1 MDRTERLL
9 ARPAP
14 VDGLST
20 LGDELSALLG
30 DADEGLFVFVWAVD
44 GRVFVRL
51 RVRRG
56 ESGLSFTWV
65 DEEDATV
72 VRRDPMPVGVMEDL
86 IKRQLIEPGGET
98 ILVYR
103 DGEAAPARSLYAMIA
118 VEDVL
123 LCVWETPQT

>member
-1 MDRTERLL
+1 MNRTARLL

-14 VDGLST
+14 VSGLST
-20 LGDELSALLG
+20 LGEQLSVPMG
-30 DADEGLFVFVWAVD
+30 DADEGIFLFRWEVD

-51 RVRRG
+51 HARRTPDG
-56 ESGLSFTWV
+56 MAYTWV
-65 DEEDATV
+65 DEDDAAV
-72 VRRDPMPVGVMEDL
+72 IRRDPMPVGVMEDL

-103 DGEAAPARSLYAMIA
+103 DGEEEAVLSLYAMIA

-123 LCVWETPQT
+123 LCVWETPA